1 MKGRHLP
8 SAQLGWVELADDVE
22 LGASVTID
30 RGTYGPTR
38 VGEGTKIDN
47 QVMIGHNCQIGRHN
61 LICAQVGIAGSSSTG
76 DYVVLAGQVGIKDH
90 LRIGDKVVVAAQA
103 GVMHNLEEPGVW
115 SGTPAVPVKKH
126 MQSVVHIQR
135 LTETKADI
143 KTMQQQIAQLQ
154 AQVEQLLASQPS
166 QSSQTDQSS
175 QSGSSSQSVRDVR
188 AA

>member
-1 MKGRHLP
+1 MGG
-8 SAQLGWVELADDVE
+8 LGDDVD

-38 VGEGTKIDN
+38 IGEGTKIDN

-61 LICAQVGIAGSSSTG
+61 LICAQVGIAGSSTTG

-90 LRIGDKVVVAAQA
+90 VRIGDKVVIAAQA
-103 GVMHNLEEPGVW
+103 GVMHNLEEAGVW

-126 MQSVVHIQR
+126 MQSVAHIQR
-135 LTETKADI
+135 LSDTRSDVKALQ
-143 KTMQQQIAQLQ
+143 TQVAQLQ
-154 AQVEQLLASQPS
+154 KLVEQLTTASPQVP
-166 QSSQTDQSS
+166 QT
-175 QSGSSSQSVRDVR
+175 R